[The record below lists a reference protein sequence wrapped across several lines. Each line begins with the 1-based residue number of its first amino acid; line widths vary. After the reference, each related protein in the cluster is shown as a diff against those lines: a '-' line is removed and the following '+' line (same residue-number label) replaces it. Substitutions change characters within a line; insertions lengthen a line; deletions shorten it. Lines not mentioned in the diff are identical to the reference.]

1 MPFSL
6 GENGFSTLS
15 SVYTITGTA
24 LVRKPNQA
32 KRVKA
37 TSVAFTR
44 FPFKSV
50 GFSVTELPN
59 LG

>member
-24 LVRKPNQA
+24 LAPKLRDLLLHLPMLGREQKQISPLRCAPVEM
-32 KRVKA
+32 
-37 TSVAFTR
+37 
-44 FPFKSV
+44 
-50 GFSVTELPN
+50 TES
-59 LG
+59 

>member
-24 LVRKPNQA
+24 LAMGSLSIRPL
-32 KRVKA
+32 
-37 TSVAFTR
+37 TSHDRGMSGRPAAEAGHSFGTH
-44 FPFKSV
+44 SAA
-50 GFSVTELPN
+50 
-59 LG
+59 

>member
-24 LVRKPNQA
+24 LA
-32 KRVKA
+32 LKRMK
-37 TSVAFTR
+37 
-44 FPFKSV
+44 
-50 GFSVTELPN
+50 GQ
-59 LG
+59 